1 MFQAILPTWNPHIAR
16 LSPMT
21 SRFLRRPFRGAVPI
35 VLVLAAACTDGPVG
49 PDVNPEPV
57 PLASIECRVNVP
69 ALSMACSYPEEV
81 LAGSAVRT
89 TRLMGGQDKFV
100 KLANYGNEVSNDVLS
115 MYVTVQNL
123 LADPLG
129 TTDGSTVTG
138 VKLFVPEDPSNGVEV
153 LNPTGTDFFTG
164 ANQPFFLYNQI
175 LTTYEVSDPLLWQ
188 FKLNGA
194 STFTFKVYV
203 YGSQVDE
210 SGNGLDAVWDGS
222 ASTGWTVAANWTPAT
237 VPGASSA
244 VQVPPA
250 ANIPGAFMPVLTGNA
265 SVLHLR
271 VGTGSTLGLGGFD
284 MAVGG
289 NVDGAGAISNGTVTM
304 SGTGA
309 LLKGT
314 LPSLFVT
321 GSTALQ
327 GATRTTGAVSVT
339 GSLTVA
345 DSALSITIP

>member
-1 MFQAILPTWNPHIAR
+1 MWNPH
-16 LSPMT
+16 SPRFPMI

-35 VLVLAAACTDGPVG
+35 ALVLAAACTDGPVG
-49 PDVNPEPV
+49 PDVKPEPV
-57 PLASIECRVNVP
+57 PLVSIECRVNVP

-89 TRLMGGQDKFV
+89 TRLMGGQDRFV
-100 KLANYGNEVSNDVLS
+100 KLANYGNTEENDVLS
-115 MYVTVQNL
+115 MFVTVQNL

-129 TTDGSTVTG
+129 TPDGNTVTG
-138 VKLFVPEDPSNGVEV
+138 VKLFIPEDPSNGVV
-153 LNPTGTDFFTG
+153 VANPTGTDFFTG

-175 LTTYEVSDPLLWQ
+175 LTTYQVSDPMLWQ
-188 FKLNGA
+188 FTLNGA
-194 STFTFKVYV
+194 TTFIFKVYV
-203 YGSQVDE
+203 YASQADE

-222 ASTGWTVAANWTPAT
+222 SSTDWSVAANWTPAT
-237 VPGASSA
+237 VPGAASA

-250 ANIPGAFMPVLTGNA
+250 TSIPGAFMPVLTANA
-265 SVLHLR
+265 SALHLR
-271 VGTGSTLGLGGFD
+271 VGTGSTLGLGGYS

-289 NVDGAGAISNGTVTM
+289 NVDGAGAISNGSVTM
-304 SGTGA
+304 SGSGA

-327 GATRTTGAVSVT
+327 GATKTTGAVSVT

-345 DSALSITIP
+345 DSALSISIP